1 MKKLQ
6 KMAYV
11 SSTTTTKMQEVP
23 SKGPHHVYAIGLR
36 QARKCIHIE
45 FFLDFLRELESMD
58 SPCACQCTPPHS
70 KEETW
75 PPLPMPPPP
84 PLDMARAID
93 TWGGGGCYEGN
104 NIVGLDRLYIHRC
117 L

>member
-58 SPCACQCTPPHS
+58 SPCACQWTPPF
-70 KEETW
+70 ERRNMA
-75 PPLPMPPPP
+75 PLANAPPPP
-84 PLDMARAID
+84 PARH
-93 TWGGGGCYEGN
+93 GPG
-104 NIVGLDRLYIHRC
+104 H
-117 L
+117 